1 MDTTTIQPKENN
13 AVLNSLTPLAY
24 TLAESATRLR
34 MSQKTVRRHIDKG
47 NLRRCTKFGRVLIPR
62 KDVET
67 FFERNSEY
75 AFAV

>member
-1 MDTTTIQPKENN
+1 MKANN
-13 AVLNSLTPLAY
+13 APLAY

-34 MSQKTVRRHIDKG
+34 MSEKTVRRHIDRG
-47 NLRRCTKFGRVLIPR
+47 NLRRCNKSWRVLIPR
-62 KDVET
+62 KDVDT